1 MRSSAGERKIYEIL
15 SSSGL
20 CFKEEYIFPDLISS
34 SGRPLRFDFA
44 VFTLDGSRL
53 AFLIEFQGEQHYKP
67 VKIYGGNKS
76 FHKQRYNDAQKRAYC
91 RKHGIPLVVIPYY
104 DEPKLDL
111 GYILHKAGLY

>member
-1 MRSSAGERKIYEIL
+1 MRSSAGERKIYDIL

-20 CFKEEYIFPDLISS
+20 NFKEEYIFPDLVSS

-44 VFTLDGSRL
+44 VFTLDGSTL

-67 VKIYGGNKS
+67 VKIYGGKKG
-76 FHKQRYNDAQKRAYC
+76 FYRQRYNDSKKREYC
-91 RKHGIPLVVIPYY
+91 RKRKIPLVIIPYY

-111 GYILHKAGLY
+111 GYILHKVGLY